1 MNYYQQ
7 KQFLAV
13 IDKKD
18 HVIGRIEKW
27 QAHKKGILHRGFTV
41 ILFYQ
46 DQIILQ
52 HRKHP
57 VFDGYFDLTF
67 SSHPV
72 FKDNL
77 LQNNLE
83 AVFES
88 LRREWDIEK
97 KDLVGR
103 PAPLGKLYYRAKDP
117 VSKFIEHEI
126 DYIFS
131 VTLNK
136 IPKPNLDFAYGFSMI
151 KKDQRVNNN
160 FLSKKKLTPW
170 AKKIISKLKKGDR
183 LQFCE
188 IRELG
193 KE

>member
-1 MNYYQQ
+1 MNYYLQ

-13 IDKKD
+13 VDKKD
-18 HVIGRIEKW
+18 HVIGKIEKW
-27 QAHKKGILHRGFTV
+27 EAHRKGILHRGFSA

-57 VFDGYFDLTF
+57 VFDGCFDLTF

-72 FKDNL
+72 YKGNL
-77 LQNNLE
+77 LQTNLE

-88 LRREWDIEK
+88 LRREWNIEK
-97 KDLVGR
+97 KDLISR
-103 PAPLGKLYYRAKDP
+103 PKLLRKLYYQAEDLI
-117 VSKFIEHEI
+117 SKFVEHEI

-131 VTLNK
+131 AILKK
-136 IPKPNLDFAYGFSMI
+136 IPQPNLDFAYGLSMV
-151 KKDQRVNNN
+151 KKDQVINNN

-170 AKKIISKLKKGDR
+170 AKKIVKFVDL
-183 LQFCE
+183 
-188 IRELG
+188 
-193 KE
+193 